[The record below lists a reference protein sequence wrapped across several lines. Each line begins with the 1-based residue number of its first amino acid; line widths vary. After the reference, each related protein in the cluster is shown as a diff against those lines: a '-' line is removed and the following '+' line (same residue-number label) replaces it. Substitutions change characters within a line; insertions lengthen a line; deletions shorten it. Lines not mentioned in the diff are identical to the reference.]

1 MSKIKK
7 GEWARA
13 GQRRGQNRRRMSAEE
28 VYWECEGVVMYSIWQ
43 EVDVRNGQGR

>member
-1 MSKIKK
+1 MSA
-7 GEWARA
+7 ED
-13 GQRRGQNRRRMSAEE
+13 RRVQKRRRMSAEGE